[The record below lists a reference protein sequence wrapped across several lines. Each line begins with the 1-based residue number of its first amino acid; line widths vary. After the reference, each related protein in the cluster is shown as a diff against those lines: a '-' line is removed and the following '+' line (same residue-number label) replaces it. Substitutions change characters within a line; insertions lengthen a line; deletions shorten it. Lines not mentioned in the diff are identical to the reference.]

1 MHYKLLTSLL
11 LVVLLAGCS
20 PKKVIKAPQR
30 SLNRISAAIENSK
43 GITPDQEYYIGRAV
57 AAKIVSTYSILEDEE
72 LTGYLNLVGSTVAA
86 NSDNPDILGGYHFGV
101 LDTKDINAFACP
113 GGIIFITKGLMD
125 SLDNEDELAAVLA
138 HEIAHINNRD
148 GIRNIEDTRKSGVLS
163 AILLEPFKFA
173 ASLTPLHLA
182 GFSGAFLASV
192 DSVTNTV
199 SETGYEKEYEFAADK
214 DALVYLQRASYD
226 PNALLTYQEKVL
238 NKYTVESEQLKTHPG
253 LSERIEIL
261 KTITPSVNLDA
272 SKVKERQERFEKAL
286 KG

>member
-1 MHYKLLTSLL
+1 MK
-11 LVVLLAGCS
+11 
-20 PKKVIKAPQR
+20 
-30 SLNRISAAIENSK
+30 RISAAIENSK

-72 LTGYLNLVGSTVAA
+72 LTEYVNLVGNTVAA
-86 NSDNPDILGGYHFGV
+86 NSNNPDIPAGYHFGV

-113 GGIIFITKGLMD
+113 GGIVFITKGLLD

-148 GIRNIEDTRKSGVLS
+148 GISSIEDARKSGVLS

-173 ASLTPLHLA
+173 ASLTPLHLSS
-182 GFSGAFLASV
+182 FSGAFLSSV
-192 DSVTNTV
+192 DSVANTV
-199 SETGYEKEYEFAADK
+199 SESGYDKEHEFKADK
-214 DALVYLQRASYD
+214 DALVFLQRAAYD
-226 PNALLTYQEKVL
+226 PVSLLTYQKKVL
-238 NKYTVESEQLKTHPG
+238 DHYNSVESDEANTHPG

-261 KTITPSVNLDA
+261 ESAATKFNADA
-272 SKVKERQERFEKAL
+272 SKVKERRERFDKAV